1 MAFGGHHLHYSA
13 VVALALIHLVQAGVE
28 VLQGLHWGLHLVL
41 EDHPFDFAAAAAAA
55 ASACAGALQLL
66 VTSGSLAG
74 LAVLAHLVVVLAA
87 GEPLHHPQVGV
98 EKMGLSLA
106 VPGQAA

>member
-1 MAFGGHHLHYSA
+1 MAFGGHHLHHSA

-41 EDHPFDFAAAAAAA
+41 EDHPFDFAAAAA

>member
-1 MAFGGHHLHYSA
+1 MAFGGHHLHHSA

-41 EDHPFDFAAAAAAA
+41 EDHPFDFAAAAAA

>member
-1 MAFGGHHLHYSA
+1 MAFGGHHLHHSA

-55 ASACAGALQLL
+55 SACAGALQLL

-74 LAVLAHLVVVLAA
+74 LTVLAHLVVVLAA

-98 EKMGLSLA
+98 EKMGVSLA

>member
-1 MAFGGHHLHYSA
+1 MALEGHHLHHSA

-28 VLQGLHWGLHLVL
+28 VLQGLHLGL

>member
-1 MAFGGHHLHYSA
+1 MALGGHHLHHSA

-28 VLQGLHWGLHLVL
+28 VLQGLHPVL
-41 EDHPFDFAAAAAAA
+41 EDHPFDFAAAAAAAA